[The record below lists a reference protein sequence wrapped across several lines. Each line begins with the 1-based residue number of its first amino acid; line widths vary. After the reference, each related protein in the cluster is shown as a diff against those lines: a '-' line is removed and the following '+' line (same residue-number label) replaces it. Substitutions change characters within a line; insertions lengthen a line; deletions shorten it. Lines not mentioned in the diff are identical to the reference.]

1 MLNDEEIKYVL
12 HPWTHVEFLFYN
24 KITKERLFVIE
35 VDGIRYHEQSIKQ
48 AAHDEIK
55 NKVLLENGIAIYR
68 FKTNESN
75 EKTRLM
81 QILND
86 YSYN

>member
-1 MLNDEEIKYVL
+1 MD
-12 HPWTHVEFLFYN
+12 FLFFN
-24 KITKERLFVIE
+24 KVTKERLFVIE

-48 AAHDEIK
+48 STHDEIK
-55 NKVLLENGIAIYR
+55 NKVLLGNEIPIYR

-75 EKTRLM
+75 EKTRLTN
-81 QILND
+81 ILND